1 MRIGPKASVQRFR
14 LHIEWSTAKPCSAC
28 QGQVSGGI
36 TSPVSRATHPSQ
48 APRLGLWKTSPD
60 AIPA

>member
-1 MRIGPKASVQRFR
+1 MRISPTAAEQWIQASYERG
-14 LHIEWSTAKPCSAC
+14 TAKPCSAC
-28 QGQVSGGI
+28 QGQVSGEH

-60 AIPA
+60 SISA